1 MEVLPLKPTRI
12 ETISFEQTTT
22 ESTVSASGNYQYVG
36 HVGVSPIILKVSCDG
51 VALNGAVDTV
61 YSTQSKPTE
70 TYYNLK
76 NFKWFFDNIGRGKTF
91 TWTFPAFPDF
101 VMVDTTARFNTDSI
115 SVETVGKSHCN
126 IEFEVRLC

>member
-12 ETISFEQTTT
+12 EVLSFEQTTT

-36 HVGVSPIILKVSCDG
+36 HVGTSPIILKVVCDG
-51 VALNGAVDTV
+51 VALNGSVDTV
-61 YSTQSKPTE
+61 FSTQSKPKG

-91 TWTFPAFPDF
+91 TWLFPAFPDF
-101 VMVDTTARFNTDSI
+101 VMVDTVARFNSDAI
-115 SVETVGKSHCN
+115 SVEPIGNTVCN
-126 IEFEVRLC
+126 IEFEVKLC